1 MSSRRRKS
9 RPPPLLKTMDVEQK
23 RIAAILER
31 TRAVLDAEEHATLT
45 GIVDTVALMQAE
57 LQCKDASLE
66 RLRRMIFGA
75 ITESSHN
82 VLGENRDEPP
92 TANSTN
98 EAPTPRAKRPGHG
111 RKAAAAYTGAEQVT
125 VARPD
130 LHSGET
136 CPGCT
141 SGKLYAQSEPAK
153 LVRITG
159 MAPLS
164 ASVYACERLRCNLCG
179 EVFTAPAPAGVGTE
193 KYDATATSMVGLLK
207 YGAGLPFNRIEKL
220 QDGMGIPLPA
230 ATQWDLVQTAAKSLT
245 PAHEELLTQAA
256 QASVLYNDDT
266 TMKVLQLSK
275 AQRAAALADD
285 PHGERT
291 GIFTSGIVA
300 TSGGQKIA
308 LFFTGV
314 RHAGEN
320 LAAVLARR
328 NIDLPAPIQMCDGLS
343 RNLPSDFDTVLASC
357 LAHAR
362 RKHVE
367 LAESFPNEVRFVLEI
382 LREVYIT
389 DARAR
394 ERGLDPARRLALHQ
408 EESQPR
414 MEALE
419 QWMQTQF
426 AERKIEPNSSLGA
439 AILYMQKRWPE
450 LTLFLRV
457 QGAPLDN
464 NTCERALKKA
474 ILHRKNALF
483 YRTLAGAHVG
493 DVFMSLIHTAEL
505 NHIEPFDYLVALQ
518 RHATALA
525 ASPADWMPWNY
536 KATLARLTAGPDP
549 PA

>member
-1 MSSRRRKS
+1 
-9 RPPPLLKTMDVEQK
+9 
-23 RIAAILER
+23 
-31 TRAVLDAEEHATLT
+31 
-45 GIVDTVALMQAE
+45 
-57 LQCKDASLE
+57 
-66 RLRRMIFGA
+66 
-75 ITESSHN
+75 
-82 VLGENRDEPP
+82 
-92 TANSTN
+92 
-98 EAPTPRAKRPGHG
+98 
-111 RKAAAAYTGAEQVT
+111 
-125 VARPD
+125 
-130 LHSGET
+130 
-136 CPGCT
+136 
-141 SGKLYAQSEPAK
+141 
-153 LVRITG
+153 

-394 ERGLDPARRLALHQ
+394 QRGLDPARRLALHQ

-439 AILYMQKRWPE
+439 ALLYMQKRWPE

-536 KATLARLTAGPDP
+536 QATLARLTAGPDP